1 MKQSKQKVTMTI
13 QTIRDEVERVIA
25 EKGIGSAQLAK
36 VERVQRDLNVA
47 LMLGASATILGTAAW
62 VLYKS
67 GKNG

>member
-47 LMLGASATILGTAAW
+47 LMLGASAAILGTAAW